1 MHIRI
6 PLVILL
12 LLLSG
17 HVSGSIHAQEATPA
31 LTGADLGLPDLEVT
45 ITDDGWSLP
54 PEIAAGRYLLTATYD
69 GNEEFGTVAFM
80 RLPEGWSFEDLSAA
94 LAAANTEE
102 NVLNPDAA
110 ASPTASDGTN
120 VEPVGVE
127 EAFAW
132 LYRLTFAGGLSV
144 LAGET
149 SQGVVD
155 LAAGNWAV
163 WSDNFSGEPQAL
175 TVNGDFP
182 VDPAEPTATMT
193 ITQISIGNS
202 YTRRFAGDFVAGR
215 NVIKIVNASDQPH
228 LIEFVGI
235 NMPLT
240 PLEFFSLLHQ
250 DQTGEPL
257 PNQPVPDGAEATTT
271 SYYAATMSSGM
282 TQWMIVDLEPG
293 DYYLTCWVRE
303 LGDLDYSHAA
313 LGELDLITVP

>member
-110 ASPTASDGTN
+110 ASPTALEGTN

-175 TVNGDFP
+175 TVNSARSCWIAELLTFPPAAVSERTRDRGLDF
-182 VDPAEPTATMT
+182 DDCPTTLRGRAR
-193 ITQISIGNS
+193 SSRSRPG
-202 YTRRFAGDFVAGR
+202 RRAGR
-215 NVIKIVNASDQPH
+215 P
-228 LIEFVGI
+228 
-235 NMPLT
+235 
-240 PLEFFSLLHQ
+240 
-250 DQTGEPL
+250 
-257 PNQPVPDGAEATTT
+257 
-271 SYYAATMSSGM
+271 
-282 TQWMIVDLEPG
+282 TQ
-293 DYYLTCWVRE
+293 
-303 LGDLDYSHAA
+303 
-313 LGELDLITVP
+313 